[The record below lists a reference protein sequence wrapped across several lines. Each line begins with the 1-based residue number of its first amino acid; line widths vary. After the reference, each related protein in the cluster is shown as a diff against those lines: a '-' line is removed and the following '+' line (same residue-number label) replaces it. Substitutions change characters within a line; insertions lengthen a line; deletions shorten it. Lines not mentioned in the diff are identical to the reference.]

1 MAFLSPLIGDCRRQ
15 ERVQHR
21 ATEAG
26 GGEDPTGL
34 QRIVVY
40 HYLFLICQNTLP

>member
-1 MAFLSPLIGDCRRQ
+1 MAFLSLFIGDCRRQ

-21 ATEAG
+21 AAETG

-34 QRIVVY
+34 QRIV
-40 HYLFLICQNTLP
+40 FLPVLN